1 MTQLWSSDPYFN
13 HEKCAR
19 QRKRLN
25 SVYNR
30 SPKRGAYGSCGQM
43 VDSYEVKFDINAANY
58 PCQAVRQLNDEM
70 IRFSNSHFINE
81 QACERS
87 ANQIAKVTI
96 LDVELN
102 NLIIVSIIVYYSL
115 RVLSA
120 VISFRI

>member
-1 MTQLWSSDPYFN
+1 
-13 HEKCAR
+13 
-19 QRKRLN
+19 
-25 SVYNR
+25 
-30 SPKRGAYGSCGQM
+30 M